1 MNKNEF
7 ESTKKIIRET
17 FNDTRCIKGP
27 APEDMIL
34 LDKNVHPGG
43 FILTTEDGDFIDF
56 EFLLKDFD
64 EVELAKFIE
73 FAENLY
79 EKHQKHVSIYLLCPK
94 DINVSV
100 RECPIKSEAD
110 FRIRIA
116 CSQETPCKMI
126 LDSIKNKVMHKKIL
140 TSDDISMLENLP
152 LMCNKKDR
160 NYFRV
165 ETLRILNGHFP

>member
-17 FNDTRCIKGP
+17 FHDTRCIKGP
-27 APEDMIL
+27 APEHMTM
-34 LDKNVHPGG
+34 LDENVHQGG
-43 FILTTEDGDFIDF
+43 FILITEDGEFIDF
-56 EFLLKDFD
+56 EIQLKDFD

-79 EKHQKHVSIYLLCPK
+79 EKHEKKVSIYLLCPK

-100 RECPIKSEAD
+100 RECPIKSPAD
-110 FRIRIA
+110 FRIRLA
-116 CSQETPCKMI
+116 CTQENPCYMI
-126 LDSIKNKVMHKKIL
+126 LDSIKHKILNKKIL

-152 LMCNKKDR
+152 NMCNKKDR
-160 NYFRV
+160 TYFRV